1 VTRPDLPL
9 WLDGL
14 VVELLAAAEP
24 FAKLCD
30 VMDAPDDGYQQC
42 GPCRV
47 TFGQIRRLR
56 SAVEAIR
63 SEWRY

>member
-1 VTRPDLPL
+1 MTRPDLPL

-14 VVELLAAAEP
+14 VVELLSAAEP
-24 FAKLCD
+24 FAYLCD
-30 VMDAPDDGYQQC
+30 PIDAPDDAYQLC

-56 SAVEAIR
+56 NAIESIR